1 MINSTKILIVNK
13 SDIILF
19 SYSTNGFWINFSF
32 LPQVTNFVNNKLDL
46 NGHERFQARLLF
58 SYEL

>member
-1 MINSTKILIVNK
+1 MIFLT
-13 SDIILF
+13 DIILF

-46 NGHERFQARLLF
+46 NGHEKFQARLLF